1 MFGYLKH
8 KINKLVKMALFRMG
22 IDTPGA
28 YLTIAE
34 TIPGWVTWQ
43 ELAEKSV
50 AASSCRGMRKSW
62 KSGHSWEGQRSCW
75 LAQEN

>member
-43 ELAEKSV
+43 ELAEKI
-50 AASSCRGMRKSW
+50 R
-62 KSGHSWEGQRSCW
+62 
-75 LAQEN
+75 